1 MIQIDPNRASTIR
14 EVASLSPRNR
24 SRAPFERMNK
34 DPVTSRE
41 ALFAMQTAA
50 EPAVL
55 TVTQDDSLIELVTKA
70 SGLRKINIEV
80 RFDAPSAREFLF
92 ERNVRL
98 VIVDDGAVAEGE
110 RGWLLDQIRRRLPD
124 AFIIYLA
131 SQHGPDV
138 EKRART
144 HGVLYY
150 TAKPVDTGRLTQVLR
165 RLAKSLPSS
174 LTATARADR

>member
-1 MIQIDPNRASTIR
+1 
-14 EVASLSPRNR
+14 
-24 SRAPFERMNK
+24 
-34 DPVTSRE
+34 
-41 ALFAMQTAA
+41 MQTAA

-55 TVTQDDSLIELVTKA
+55 TVTRDDSLIELVTKA
-70 SGLRKINIEV
+70 SGLRDIEV

-98 VIVDDGAVAEGE
+98 VIVDDGAVADGE
-110 RGWLLDQIRRRLPD
+110 RGWLLDQIRHRLPD

-138 EKRART
+138 EKRARA

-165 RLAKSLPSS
+165 QLSKSLPSS
-174 LTATARADR
+174 LTAAAKLDKLGDVQ